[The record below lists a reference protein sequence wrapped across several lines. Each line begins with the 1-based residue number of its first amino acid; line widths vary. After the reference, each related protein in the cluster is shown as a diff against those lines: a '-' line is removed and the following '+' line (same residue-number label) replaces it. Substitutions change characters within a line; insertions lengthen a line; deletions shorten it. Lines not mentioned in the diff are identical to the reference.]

1 VARRKRMKP
10 LNIVFCV
17 KPVPD
22 SRYWDKLSLDPN
34 TKLLRREGIPII
46 MNPLDRNAIEEALKI
61 KEERGGKITVVS
73 MGPDSTFDV
82 LAWAYAMGV
91 DDAVLLSDRAF
102 AGADTLATAYV
113 IASGIKKTGEVDMV
127 ILGNE
132 SLDGSTA
139 QVGPQ
144 VAEFLGMPH
153 LTNVEGINF
162 IDEDTVHVKCKI
174 EGGHMIVESKLPVT
188 LAVNSEINDPRIPPV
203 HGALWATEKEST
215 KYTANDMDVDEEKI
229 GLAGSP
235 SYVPEVSNIE
245 TQRMGEVISGDPVDI
260 ARQLIEKLKT
270 DGVLPEV

>member
-1 VARRKRMKP
+1 MKP
-10 LNIVFCV
+10 LNIVVCV

-22 SRYWDKLSLDPN
+22 SRYWDRLSLDPN

-61 KEERGGKITVVS
+61 KEERGGKVTVIS

-82 LAWAYAMGV
+82 LAWAYALGV

-113 IASGIKKTGEVDMV
+113 IAAGIRKAGSPDMV

-144 VAEFLGMPH
+144 VAEFLGMPQ
-153 LTNVEGINF
+153 LTNVENIRF
-162 IDEDTVHVKCKI
+162 VSDDTVHAKCRI
-174 EGGHMIVESKLPVT
+174 ESGHMMVEAKLPVT
-188 LAVNSEINDPRIPPV
+188 LAVNADINDPRIPPV
-203 HGALWATEKEST
+203 FGALWATEKKST
-215 KYTANDMDVDEEKI
+215 KYTVNDLDVDKNRI
-229 GLAGSP
+229 GLSGSP
-235 SYVPEVSNIE
+235 SYVPEVSNID
-245 TQRMGEVISGDPVDI
+245 TQRKGEVIKGDPAEI
-260 ARQLIEKLKT
+260 ARQLVEKLRA
-270 DGVLPEV
+270 DGVLPEA

>member
-1 VARRKRMKP
+1 MKP
-10 LNIVFCV
+10 LNIVVCV

-22 SRYWDKLSLDPN
+22 SRYWDKLRLDPN

-46 MNPLDRNAIEEALKI
+46 MNPLDKNAIEEALKI
-61 KEERGGKITVVS
+61 KEERGGKVTVIS

-82 LAWAYAMGV
+82 LAWAYALGV

-113 IASGIKKTGEVDMV
+113 IAAGIKKIGDVDMV
-127 ILGNE
+127 LLGNE

-144 VAEFLGMPH
+144 VAEFLKMPH
-153 LTNVEGINF
+153 LTNVEK
-162 IDEDTVHVKCKI
+162 IDFVQDDTVHARCKI
-174 EGGHMIVESKLPVT
+174 ESGHMIVEAKLPVT

-203 HGALWATEKEST
+203 FGALWATEKEST
-215 KYTANDMDVDEEKI
+215 KYTAGDMDVDEEKI

-245 TQRMGEVISGDPVDI
+245 TQRMGEVISGDPADI
-260 ARQLIEKLKT
+260 ARQLVEKLKA

>member
-1 VARRKRMKP
+1 M
-10 LNIVFCV
+10 NIVVCV

-22 SRYWDKLSLDPN
+22 SRYWDRLSLDPK
-34 TKLLRREGIPII
+34 TKLLQRAGIPII
-46 MNPLDRNAIEEALKI
+46 MNPLDKNAVEEALKI
-61 KEERGGKITVVS
+61 KEKCGGKVTVIS

-113 IASGIKKTGEVDMV
+113 IAAGIKKIGAVDMV

-153 LTNVEGINF
+153 LTNVEKADFVN
-162 IDEDTVHVKCKI
+162 DDTLHVTCKI
-174 EGGHMIVESKLPVT
+174 EGGNIVVEAKLPVT
-188 LAVNSEINDPRIPPV
+188 LAVSSEINDPRIPPA
-203 HGALWATEKEST
+203 HGALWATEKHGT
-215 KYTANDMDVDEEKI
+215 KYTVNDLDVDKNKI
-229 GLAGSP
+229 GLTGSP
-235 SYVPEVSNIE
+235 SYVPEVSNID
-245 TQRMGEVISGDPVDI
+245 TQRKGEVIKGDPAEI
-260 ARQLIEKLKT
+260 ARQLVEKLKA
-270 DGVLPEV
+270 DGVL

>member
-1 VARRKRMKP
+1 MKP
-10 LNIVFCV
+10 LNIVVCV

-22 SRYWDKLSLDPN
+22 SRYWDRLRLDPN

-46 MNPLDRNAIEEALKI
+46 MNPLDKNAIEEALKI
-61 KEERGGKITVVS
+61 KEERGGKVTVIS
-73 MGPDSTFDV
+73 MGPDSTLDV
-82 LAWAYAMGV
+82 LAWAYALGV

-113 IASGIKKTGEVDMV
+113 VAAGIKRTGDVDMV

-153 LTNVEGINF
+153 LTNVEGISF
-162 IDEDTVHVKCKI
+162 VHDDTIHAKCKI
-174 EGGHMIVESKLPVT
+174 EGGHMMVEAKLPVT
-188 LAVNSEINDPRIPPV
+188 LAVNGEINDPRVPPV
-203 HGALWATEKEST
+203 FGALWATEKEST
-215 KYTANDMDVDEEKI
+215 KYTLNDLDVEENRI
-229 GLAGSP
+229 GLSGSP
-235 SYVPEVSNIE
+235 SYVPEVSNID
-245 TQRMGEVISGDPVDI
+245 TQRMGEVINGDPAEI
-260 ARQLIEKLKT
+260 ARQLVEKLKA